1 MAHSVSVGDGMKS
14 AAPRRREARQDRVA
28 SQQRG
33 FTLIELAVATV
44 VFLVGV
50 VAVMQL
56 VPAALQSNLSNR
68 VDTTSVVVVQ
78 RELDQMVKQP
88 FASVTF
94 TDADGNVCNLGN
106 AATPNVVV
114 GSPVVQYGEFVRID
128 FRQPRVGGYN
138 FQAADPLNPIE
149 GGYDVRWAV
158 ITSVNAT
165 GTVVSK
171 RFIVGAR
178 QNLGTRS
185 LAPVSLDSW
194 QQLSQ

>member
-1 MAHSVSVGDGMKS
+1 MKS
-14 AAPRRREARQDRVA
+14 AAQKRRLAGDARLA

-33 FTLIELAVATV
+33 FTLVELVIATV
-44 VFLVGV
+44 VFLVGI

-56 VPAALQSNLSNR
+56 VPAALQSNLNNR

-78 RELDQMVKQP
+78 RELDQMARQP
-88 FASVTF
+88 FSSVSF
-94 TDADGNVCNLGN
+94 TDADGNVCSLGN

-114 GSPVVQYGEFVRID
+114 GSPVLQYGEFVTID
-128 FRQPRVGGYN
+128 FAQPLVGGYN
-138 FQAADPLNPIE
+138 FQAADPQNPIE

-178 QNLGTRS
+178 QNLGTRA
-185 LAPVSLDSW
+185 LPPVSLDSW

>member
-1 MAHSVSVGDGMKS
+1 M
-14 AAPRRREARQDRVA
+14 A

-33 FTLIELAVATV
+33 FTLIELAIATV

-56 VPAALQSNLSNR
+56 VPAALQSNLNNR

-88 FASVTF
+88 FTSVTF

-114 GSPVVQYGEFVRID
+114 GSPVIQYGNFVRID
-128 FRQPRVGGYN
+128 FSGARVAGYN
-138 FQAADPLNPIE
+138 FQAADPQNPIE

-165 GTVVSK
+165 GTAVSK

-178 QNLGTRS
+178 QNLGARA

>member
-1 MAHSVSVGDGMKS
+1 MKS
-14 AAPRRREARQDRVA
+14 AAQKRRQAGEARLA

-33 FTLIELAVATV
+33 FTLVELAIATV

-56 VPAALQSNLSNR
+56 VPAALQSNLNNR

-88 FASVTF
+88 FSSVSF
-94 TDADGNVCNLGN
+94 TDADGNVCNLGS

-114 GSPVVQYGEFVRID
+114 GSPVTQYGNFVRID
-128 FRQPRVGGYN
+128 FTQPLVAGYN
-138 FQAADPLNPIE
+138 FQAADPLDRTE

-158 ITSVNAT
+158 ITSVDAK
-165 GTVVSK
+165 GKAVSK

-178 QNLGTRS
+178 QNLGART

>member
-1 MAHSVSVGDGMKS
+1 MKS
-14 AAPRRREARQDRVA
+14 TARRRRQAGEARLA

-33 FTLIELAVATV
+33 FTLVELAIATV
-44 VFLVGV
+44 VLLVGV
-50 VAVMQL
+50 AAVMQL
-56 VPAALQSNLSNR
+56 VPAALQSNLNNR

-78 RELDQMVKQP
+78 RELDQMAKQP
-88 FASVTF
+88 FSSASF
-94 TDADGNVCNLGN
+94 TDVDGNVCNLGN

-114 GSPVVQYGEFVRID
+114 GSPVTQYGDFVRID
-128 FRQPRVGGYN
+128 FTQTQVAGYN
-138 FQAADPLNPIE
+138 FQGADPLNPVE

-165 GTVVSK
+165 GTAVSK

-178 QNLGTRS
+178 QIGPKM

>member
-1 MAHSVSVGDGMKS
+1 MKS
-14 AAPRRREARQDRVA
+14 ATQKRRQAGQARLA

-33 FTLIELAVATV
+33 FTLVELLIATV

-56 VPAALQSNLSNR
+56 VPAALQSNLNNR
-68 VDTTSVVVVQ
+68 VDTTAVVVVQ

-88 FASVTF
+88 FASASF
-94 TDADGNVCNLGN
+94 TDVDGNVCNLGS
-106 AATPNVVV
+106 AATPNAIV
-114 GSPVVQYGEFVRID
+114 GSPVTQYGNFVRID
-128 FRQPRVGGYN
+128 FTQPVVAGYN
-138 FQAADPLNPIE
+138 FQVADPLDSTE

-158 ITSVNAT
+158 ITSVNAQKAA
-165 GTVVSK
+165 VSK

-178 QNLGTRS
+178 QNLGSRT

-194 QQLSQ
+194 QQLTR

>member
-1 MAHSVSVGDGMKS
+1 MAQSLRVREGMKS
-14 AAPRRREARQDRVA
+14 ADLKRGQIAEARLA

-33 FTLIELAVATV
+33 FTLVELVIATA

-56 VPAALQSNLSNR
+56 VPAALQSNLNNR

-88 FASVTF
+88 FSSASF
-94 TDADGNVCNLGN
+94 TDADGNICNLGN
-106 AATPNVVV
+106 AATPNAVV
-114 GSPVVQYGEFVRID
+114 GSPLIQYGEFVRID
-128 FRQPRVGGYN
+128 FTQPRVAGYN
-138 FQAADPLNPIE
+138 FQAADPQNPIE

-171 RFIVGAR
+171 RFIAGAR
-178 QNLGTRS
+178 QNLGTRA

>member
-1 MAHSVSVGDGMKS
+1 MKS
-14 AAPRRREARQDRVA
+14 AAPRRRQAGQDRSG

-33 FTLIELAVATV
+33 FTLVELAVSTV

-68 VDTTSVVVVQ
+68 VDTTSVVVAQ

-88 FASVTF
+88 FASVAF

-114 GSPVVQYGEFVRID
+114 GSPVIQYGEFVRID
-128 FRQPRVGGYN
+128 FAQPLVGGYN

-178 QNLGTRS
+178 QNLGTRA

-194 QQLSQ
+194 QQLAQ